1 MQRIKSQIKNKDF
14 KIDAP
19 KEDKGDDSDNQSI
32 KLVPL
37 PTLDHDNLEG
47 ANLNAQT
54 YFEDSANVSAG
65 SDGDEE

>member
-19 KEDKGDDSDNQSI
+19 KEDKGEDSDNQSI

-37 PTLDHDNLEG
+37 PTLDYDNLEG
-47 ANLNAQT
+47 ANLNA
-54 YFEDSANVSAG
+54 
-65 SDGDEE
+65 